1 MKYILYIYLE
11 TLLSN
16 RSCKARKC
24 LVDFHIPR
32 REPSSVNKG
41 HLRILLKLKF
51 WFSGSDIGLKISSFP
66 ESSQMVCLL
75 IV

>member
-1 MKYILYIYLE
+1 ME

-16 RSCKARKC
+16 RFCKARKC

-32 REPSSVNKG
+32 GEPSRVNKG

-66 ESSQMVCLL
+66 ESSQMVCLF
-75 IV
+75 II